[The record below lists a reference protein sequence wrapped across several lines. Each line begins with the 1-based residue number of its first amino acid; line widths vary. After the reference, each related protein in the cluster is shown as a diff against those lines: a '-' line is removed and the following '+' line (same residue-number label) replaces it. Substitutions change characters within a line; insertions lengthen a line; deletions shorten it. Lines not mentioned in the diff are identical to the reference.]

1 MYKGL
6 PGLRDVVEVLKCLKE
21 IKVASFEA
29 NGNVI
34 KVYDALFALHKGFGR
49 QYIFAYVDENGDVA
63 NSHTILAGTINSGTM
78 QAVVKKIFMLRHE
91 KSIVEKLGEMGLTYG
106 NYSVHVFPKGNEAD
120 AYAIIYGRGG
130 SKLRC
135 RFIWNSNGIHLQ
147 EISIVASASND
158 EAIEAIVGA
167 WETTKA
173 LLEVQE
179 RGDENGVF

>member
-1 MYKGL
+1 MHEGL
-6 PGLRDVVEVLKCLKE
+6 PSLRDVEEVLKCLKE
-21 IKVASFEA
+21 IKVTSFEA

-34 KVYDALFALHKGFGR
+34 KVYDALFALHKRFDR

-63 NSHTILAGTINSGTM
+63 NSHTILAGTINSRIM
-78 QAVVKKIFMLRHE
+78 QGVVEKIFMLRHG
-91 KSIVEKLGEMGLTYG
+91 KSIVEKLGEMGLTYRSY
-106 NYSVHVFPKGNEAD
+106 NVHVFPKGNEAD
-120 AYAIIYGRGG
+120 VYAIIYGRGG
-130 SKLRC
+130 LKLRC
-135 RFIWNSNGIHLQ
+135 RFIWNSNGIRLR

-179 RGDENGVF
+179 

>member
-1 MYKGL
+1 MLHKGL
-6 PGLRDVVEVLKCLKE
+6 PSSRDVEEVLKCLKE
-21 IKVASFEA
+21 IKVTSFEA

-34 KVYDALFALHKGFGR
+34 RVYDALFALHKRFSR
-49 QYIFAYVDENGDVA
+49 QYRFTYVDENGNVA

-78 QAVVKKIFMLRHE
+78 QKVVKKIFMLRHG
-91 KSIVEKLGEMGLTYG
+91 KSIAEKLGKMGLTHG
-106 NYSVHVFPKGNEAD
+106 DYSVHVFPKGNEAD

-130 SKLRC
+130 LKLRC
-135 RFIWNSNGIHLQ
+135 RFIWNSKGIRLQ

-179 RGDENGVF
+179 